1 MFSITEWFAAAG
13 ELANER
19 GLALAVLLA
28 PVLAVGPMYLLF
40 ASPDLFAQLSLAK
53 VLLVSLGITL
63 VPVLMISAPLI
74 TTPSAKPLAW
84 RVRTAILCGASLVSG
99 YGWLLVLL
107 AAAGKPKDALSVYA
121 VLTVLFAIASFG
133 VGWWEEKRG
142 SRERSGGEPSP

>member
-53 VLLVSLGITL
+53 VLLVSLGDD
-63 VPVLMISAPLI
+63 
-74 TTPSAKPLAW
+74 
-84 RVRTAILCGASLVSG
+84 VS
-99 YGWLLVLL
+99 
-107 AAAGKPKDALSVYA
+107 
-121 VLTVLFAIASFG
+121 
-133 VGWWEEKRG
+133 
-142 SRERSGGEPSP
+142 